1 MPTEKYGPDTIPC
14 CPPCD
19 AESDSTKVCK
29 KCAVVYCKHFAS
41 HTDVRYC
48 ANCISDFAIKETIME
63 KIVEHERPDGTVTF
77 SRKYQAKHIT
87 LQGTD
92 WLFAAHKIEEMSDAE
107 IDASIEYHRANV
119 GLMLQERESRKL
131 ERFKKLSGI
140 KLTHSKGESQHDR
153 EKREAKAAGA
163 SSRKTRVSNKET
175 SADALLKMLQ
185 ALAKS
190 GVTAEQITAMIGAKK

>member
-1 MPTEKYGPDTIPC
+1 MANEKYGPDIIPC
-14 CPPCD
+14 CTTCD
-19 AESDSTKVCK
+19 TIQEGTKICT

-41 HTDVRYC
+41 ATDFRYC

-77 SRKYQAKHIT
+77 SRKYQARHIT

-92 WLFAAHKIEEMSDAE
+92 WLFAAHKIEELTDAE
-107 IDASIEYHRANV
+107 IEATIEYHRANV

-140 KLTHSKGESQHDR
+140 KLVHQKHESQHDR
-153 EKREAKAAGA
+153 EKRESKTVGK
-163 SSRKTRVSNKET
+163 KTRTKTKEKEMT
-175 SADALLKMLQ
+175 GEMLLQMLQ
-185 ALAKS
+185 TLAKS
-190 GVTAEQITAMIGAKK
+190 GLTTQQITSMIGGKK